1 MAIKTE
7 FGLSLFGFDLIV
19 PVRHTAPGPRSGI
32 RSGSQVDAEL
42 PRNKTA
48 PVNADLELKSLI
60 DPSSLCESVLDAQ
73 YTDDDGELVV
83 IDVNYF
89 PSYKEV
95 PDFPNRLRKFLRL
108 KAGME

>member
-1 MAIKTE
+1 MAIKDE

-19 PVRHTAPGPRSGI
+19 PVRHAAPGPRSGI

-42 PRNKTA
+42 QRSNTS
-48 PVNADLELKSLI
+48 PVSGNLELKSLI
-60 DPSSLCESVLDAQ
+60 DPSSLCENVFDAQ